1 MSRLRSLGT
10 LLVAAA
16 LVSAATAAH
25 AATPPPPDPSRDTL
39 ALSLSEAVSTA
50 ARTNADVRMSR
61 SAVNQAQGRVR
72 EALAVALPQV
82 TGSVTYN
89 RKLSSVFSDFASDT
103 SLGGLGQIF
112 ANSSFAAKNTWTA
125 DLQVS
130 QLLWSGGRVGAA
142 LAGARALKRGAAA
155 GAQET
160 RADVTLRVTRSYLD
174 ALLAEES
181 AAIAESA
188 LAQARAHVRQVELF
202 RAQGTRAEFD
212 LIQARVDAG
221 NEEPSV
227 VAARNASVLARLDLK
242 QLLGVPL
249 EQPLVLTSR
258 LGFEGDRVPVPVS
271 MPPSGSAR
279 AALVRADAAVELQ
292 KQALRGEK
300 AGRWPSLTASALVS
314 HSAFP
319 QDVAPTRK
327 EFVRAMDASLKLE
340 WPLFQGFRTFGAV
353 ERATAELRTAE
364 AQRDQVRAAVEIEVE
379 RARQEVRRAL
389 ALLAA
394 RRGTAA
400 LSQRAW
406 EIARVRYSNGISTSL
421 ELSDARLRL
430 HQARVDE
437 VTAVRDYRYALAQLE
452 YAGGQPLTLVERPLN
467 DYSLDASEGGR

>member
-1 MSRLRSLGT
+1 MSHRPAIAT
-10 LLVAAA
+10 LLALTLLAPHARAAGPAAA
-16 LVSAATAAH
+16 AG
-25 AATPPPPDPSRDTL
+25 DTL
-39 ALSLSEAVSTA
+39 ALSLPDAVLAA
-50 ARTNADVRMSR
+50 ARANADVRVAQSQ
-61 SAVNQAQGRVR
+61 VVQAQGRVR
-72 EALAVALPQV
+72 EALATALPQL

-125 DLQVS
+125 DLQAS

-155 GAQET
+155 GERET
-160 RADVTLRVTRSYLD
+160 RAEVTLRVTRSYLD

-181 AAIAESA
+181 AAIADSA

-202 RAQGTRAEFD
+202 RRQGTRAEFD

-227 VAARNASVLARLDLK
+227 VAARNAAVLARLDLK
-242 QLLGVPL
+242 QLLGIPL
-249 EQPLVLTSR
+249 ERPLALTSR
-258 LGFEGDRVPVPVS
+258 LGFAGDQVPVPVS
-271 MPPSGSAR
+271 LPPSGAAR
-279 AALVRADAAVELQ
+279 AALVRADAAVDLQ
-292 KQALRGEK
+292 QQVLRGEK
-300 AGRWPSLTASALVS
+300 SGRWPNLTASALLS

-319 QDVAPTRK
+319 QDIAPTRK

-353 ERATAELRTAE
+353 QRASAELQQAQ

-379 RARQEVRRAL
+379 RARQEVRRSL

-400 LSQRAW
+400 LAQRAW
-406 EIARVRYSNGISTSL
+406 EIAQVRYANGISTAL

-452 YAGGQPLTLVERPLN
+452 YASGQPLTLVDRPLN